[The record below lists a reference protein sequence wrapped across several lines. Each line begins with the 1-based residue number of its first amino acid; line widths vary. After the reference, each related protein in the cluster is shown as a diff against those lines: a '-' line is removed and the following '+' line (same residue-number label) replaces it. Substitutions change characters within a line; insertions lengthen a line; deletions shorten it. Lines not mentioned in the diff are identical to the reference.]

1 VRTHAVLILSSD
13 PLAAALLGAAAELA
27 GYDAIFSHVGE
38 PPRAALLRLRPQL
51 VLVDCDHE
59 NACSEAF
66 VGPALMTG
74 AKVLIFRSRRSVRDV
89 AELARRMQVT
99 VLDLP
104 LEGDR
109 LTTVLGELL
118 R

>member
-1 VRTHAVLILSSD
+1 MRHQAVLILSSD
-13 PLAAALLGAAAELA
+13 PLAGALLGAAAELA
-27 GYDAIFSHVGE
+27 GYDALFSHVGE
-38 PPRAALLRLRPQL
+38 PPRAALLRVRPQL

-59 NACSEAF
+59 TACAEAF

-74 AKVLIFRSRRSVRDV
+74 AKVLIFRSRRSVRD
-89 AELARRMQVT
+89 ASELAKRTQVA
-99 VLDLP
+99 VLELP

-109 LTTVLGELL
+109 LTTVLGEML

>member
-1 VRTHAVLILSSD
+1 MRNPAVLILSAD

-27 GYDAIFSHVGE
+27 GYDALFPHASE
-38 PPRAALLRLRPQL
+38 PPRAALLRLRPRL

-59 NACSEAF
+59 TACSEAF

-74 AKVLIFRSRRSVRDV
+74 AKVLIFRSRRSVHD
-89 AELARRMQVT
+89 ASELARRTQVT
-99 VLDLP
+99 VLELP
-104 LEGDR
+104 LEGSR
-109 LTTVLGELL
+109 LTTVLGDML